1 MCATEILIKQI
12 NLEQIFFMAK
22 KIIVKTTLVEMDGDE
37 MTRIM
42 WQMVKDKLLNP
53 YLDMDIDYYDLHV
66 KHRDDTDDQ
75 VTFDAAHAIMKY
87 GVGIKCA
94 TITPN
99 EDRVKEYGLKK
110 AWKSPNG
117 TIRSLLDGTVFRK
130 PILVN
135 NIAPAVSSWKKPI
148 TIGRHAYGDVY
159 DNFEMQIPQAG
170 KLEVVFTPH
179 DGSKS
184 KSYLVKDF
192 PSAGIIQINYNL
204 EQSILSFAKACFT
217 YALDEKIDLW
227 FSTKDT
233 ISKIYDA
240 DFRDIFDREFQKNW
254 KEIFKKA
261 GIEYFFTLIDDA
273 VARIMKSEG
282 GMLWALKNYD
292 GDVMSDMIAS
302 ASGSLAMMTSVLVSP
317 NGWFEYEAAH
327 GTVQKHY
334 YKHLKGEETSSN
346 SVALIF
352 AWTGGLRKRGELD
365 STPDVVK
372 FAGLVEEAALET
384 VESGIMTG
392 DLLLLAEKK
401 PSNKKVD
408 TEGFIDAIAD
418 TLKKKLNG

>member
-1 MCATEILIKQI
+1 MEQGEYMTNKIK
-12 NLEQIFFMAK
+12 
-22 KIIVKTTLVEMDGDE
+22 VKTTLVEMDGDE

-42 WQMVKDKLLNP
+42 WQMVKDKLLFP

-75 VTFDAAHAIMKY
+75 VTVDAARAIMKY
-87 GVGIKCA
+87 RVGIKCA

-99 EDRVKEYGLKK
+99 EDRVKEYHLKK

-117 TIRSLLDGTVFRK
+117 TIRAMLDGTVFRK

-135 NIAPAVSSWKKPI
+135 NIKPGVSSWKKPI

-159 DNFEMQIPQAG
+159 NNFELDIPQAG
-170 KLEVVFTPH
+170 KLEVVFTPA
-179 DGSKS
+179 DRGRPQTT
-184 KSYLVKDF
+184 LVKDF
-192 PSAGIIQINYNL
+192 PSAGIVQINHNL

-217 YALDEKIDLW
+217 YALDEKIDVW

-240 DFRDIFDREFQKNW
+240 GFRDIFDREFEANW
-254 KEIFKKA
+254 KEKFSRT

-273 VARIMKSEG
+273 VARIMKTEG
-282 GMLWALKNYD
+282 GILWALKNYD

-317 NGWFEYEAAH
+317 HGWFEYEAAH

-346 SVALIF
+346 SMALIF

-365 STPDVVK
+365 GTPDVVA
-372 FAGLVEEAALET
+372 FADHLEKAAIET

-392 DLLLLAEKK
+392 DLLLLAEKR
-401 PSNKKVD
+401 PTNRKVN
-408 TEGFIDAIAD
+408 TEGFINAIAD
-418 TLKKKLNG
+418 TLKKKM